1 MSAAPKA
8 EGTGPRKG
16 TGKPEGTEKRRVMM
30 PQPQAA
36 MAVVRAMNREVQR
49 QAREGA
55 LRSALQVDANG
66 MTALEGRLDLAM
78 LAFVAEIALRQ
89 HFPSFEDER
98 P

>member
-1 MSAAPKA
+1 MSMAPKA
-8 EGTGPRKG
+8 EGPPR
-16 TGKPEGTEKRRVMM
+16 RRAMM

-49 QAREGA
+49 QVKEGA
-55 LRSALQVDANG
+55 LRSALPVDANG

-89 HFPSFEDER
+89 YFPGIEDDR